1 MKILEELIQFITP
14 RVNIAFDIN
23 TQNNK
28 RDINN
33 INNVLEHV
41 PVSFLLSHLIIMKSL

>member
-14 RVNIAFDIN
+14 RVNIADIN